1 MATVEHSETLP
12 ATPEQVFDLL
22 ERVEDFADYSDLITA
37 IEAQGNEH
45 YRWYVHAIGVDWTF
59 DVKVTEKV
67 RPSVLAWHSVD
78 GVSNQGRYELE
89 AVPEGTRV
97 KLILEYEIRNRLVA
111 RAVQRAAKPLVGKVS
126 SQILHRVEERLKGQ
140 Y

>member
-1 MATVEHSETLP
+1 MTTVEHSATLP
-12 ATPEQVFDLL
+12 ASPEQVFDLL

-59 DVKVTEKV
+59 DVKVTEKI
-67 RPSVLAWHSVD
+67 RPRVLAWESVD

-89 AVPEGTRV
+89 EVPEGTMVR
-97 KLILEYEIRNRLVA
+97 LTLEYEIRNRLVA
-111 RAVQRAAKPLVGKVS
+111 RAVKRAAQPLVGKVS
-126 SQILHRVEERLKGQ
+126 SQILRRVEDRLEGK